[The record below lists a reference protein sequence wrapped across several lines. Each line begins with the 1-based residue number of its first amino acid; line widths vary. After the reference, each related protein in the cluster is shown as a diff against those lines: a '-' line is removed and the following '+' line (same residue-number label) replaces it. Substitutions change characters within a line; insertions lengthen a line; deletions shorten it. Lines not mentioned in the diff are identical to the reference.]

1 MAQNHGGLPHE
12 TIFVECRA
20 FVFYHQAGQNR
31 WLEVGEPNVYSRV
44 QLLCNRQ
51 GGSTA
56 GLYKILGRLESSGMP
71 TLNLPLTDS
80 VTYVVVQPTW
90 HQIRLLGG
98 IIYGLHFSPDSNG
111 SQFSIIVQN
120 ALRSLQGAQSLPV
133 DPRANW
139 TVPSNPP
146 PPVQNKP
153 PAAPLAAQKIS
164 DPPSQDA
171 QPNVTALQA
180 RERNDARIDALCLSL
195 SEAIRTGCQDKAVEL
210 TRKFT
215 IEKLPLSIKLKNPV
229 LVTMNS
235 GADTISLRVV
245 VEDKQSSGGAFTMK
259 VSPSATIERLKQ
271 EVFDRFSFPVQVQ
284 KWIIGKKI
292 PKPTDTLFDLNVK
305 QSGHTVFLYLL
316 SGKTVGLR
324 RTDADRFG
332 RSHAEPAI
340 SSVSGGT
347 GTRVPSVRA
356 PDLPGPLSRTMS
368 ASTPDLLSQR
378 AGQASSVAS
387 RTERLPTVQDSP
399 PSSVSNQEQ
408 SGPVTLPTNFLPPVP
423 TIYQLRDLLQHMNG
437 PGDPRS
443 SPNPPSRESFVNN
456 LLLTAQPAEE
466 ERQPEGW
473 VCGVC
478 TYINQP
484 TRPGCE
490 MCSADRPQGYV
501 VPDGARLDERERQ
514 RIAEE
519 ERSEALFQQDV
530 ERQLIMGSQEARLET
545 D

>member
-1 MAQNHGGLPHE
+1 MAQKHTGLPNE
-12 TIFVECRA
+12 TVFVECRA

-31 WLEVGEPNVYSRV
+31 WLEIGEPNVYSRI

-51 GGSTA
+51 GGSA
-56 GLYKILGRLESSGMP
+56 GLYRILGRLESSGMP

-80 VTYVVVQPTW
+80 VTYVVVQSTW
-90 HQIRLLGG
+90 HQIRLQGG
-98 IIYGLHFSPDSNG
+98 IIYGLHFGPDSNG

-120 ALRSLQGAQSLPV
+120 TLRSLQGTQSLTV

-139 TVPSNPP
+139 AVPSNPP
-146 PPVQNKP
+146 PPVQNIP
-153 PAAPLAAQKIS
+153 PAAPFAAQKIA
-164 DPPSQDA
+164 DPPPREV
-171 QPNVTALQA
+171 QPNVGVLQA

-195 SEAIRTGCQDKAVEL
+195 SEAVRNGWQDKAVEL
-210 TRKFT
+210 IRKLT
-215 IEKLPLSIKLKNPV
+215 IEQLPLSIKLKNPV

-235 GADTISLRVV
+235 GAGTISLRVV
-245 VEDKQSSGGAFTMK
+245 VEDKQSSGGAFTIK
-259 VSPSATIERLKQ
+259 VSPSATIERLKE

-284 KWIIGKKI
+284 RWIIGKKI
-292 PKPTDTLFDLNVK
+292 PKPTETLLDLNVK

-324 RTDADRFG
+324 RTDADRIE
-332 RSHAEPAI
+332 RNHAAPA
-340 SSVSGGT
+340 SGGA
-347 GTRVPSVRA
+347 GTRAPRIRA
-356 PDLPGPLSRTMS
+356 PDSPGPLSRTMS
-368 ASTPDLLSQR
+368 ASTPNLSDQR
-378 AGQASSVAS
+378 AGQASSVAGRS
-387 RTERLPTVQDSP
+387 ERLPTVQDSP
-399 PSSVSNQEQ
+399 PSSVTNQEQ
-408 SGPVTLPTNFLPPVP
+408 SGPVTLPTNLPPAP
-423 TIYQLRDLLQHMNG
+423 TIDQLRDILQHMNG

-443 SPNPPSRESFVNN
+443 SPNPASQESFVNN
-456 LLLTAQPAEE
+456 LVLTAQPAEE

-473 VCGVC
+473 VCGAC

-490 MCSADRPQGYV
+490 ICSADRPQGYV

-530 ERQLIMGSQEARLET
+530 ERQFIMGLQEARLET